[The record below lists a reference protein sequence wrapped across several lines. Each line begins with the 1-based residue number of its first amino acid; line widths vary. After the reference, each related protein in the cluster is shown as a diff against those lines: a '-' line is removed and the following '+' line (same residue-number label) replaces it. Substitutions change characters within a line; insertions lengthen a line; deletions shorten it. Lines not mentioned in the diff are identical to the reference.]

1 MNGKLNQDIITLFKA
16 KFEDNCIYLLL
27 DAYTSLQNSNRKVN
41 EENENN
47 ITAQLVGF
55 MKKSSLRSD
64 LQIHLERESYIDS
77 DETYDGLQDADKS
90 PRIDIK
96 YSVWN
101 SNIEIE
107 YYMEAKNLAEN
118 NWIKK
123 STSAT
128 IDAHKLRKRYIKTG
142 IANFTSGRYPNGC
155 LLGYVVEGN
164 THKIVELLNKI
175 LIAEKR
181 TKEILVNSSKIH
193 GIDSSFIS
201 MHEGTSRS
209 LLNHFMLDLS

>member
-1 MNGKLNQDIITLFKA
+1 MQINLPVLTLNILYGIQILKLSIIWKQ
-16 KFEDNCIYLLL
+16 KFI
-27 DAYTSLQNSNRKVN
+27 
-41 EENENN
+41 
-47 ITAQLVGF
+47 
-55 MKKSSLRSD
+55 
-64 LQIHLERESYIDS
+64 
-77 DETYDGLQDADKS
+77 
-90 PRIDIK
+90 
-96 YSVWN
+96 
-101 SNIEIE
+101 
-107 YYMEAKNLAEN
+107 EN